1 MAMLMETGNSSKVR
15 FSSRLTSNHIKRENI
30 INLPLIETCLESVME
45 RCWDF
50 LMAISMETAIAIIE
64 KRYNKS

>member
-1 MAMLMETGNSSKVR
+1 
-15 FSSRLTSNHIKRENI
+15 
-30 INLPLIETCLESVME
+30 LESVME